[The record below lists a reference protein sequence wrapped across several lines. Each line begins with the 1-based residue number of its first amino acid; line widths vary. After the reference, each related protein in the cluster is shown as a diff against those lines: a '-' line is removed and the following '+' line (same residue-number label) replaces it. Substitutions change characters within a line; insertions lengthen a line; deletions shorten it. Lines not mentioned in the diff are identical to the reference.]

1 MLKIIGNFFKNHYHS
16 RYHEKYEHAKKLFV
30 FDMVLLSVAVAVL
43 GSGIFF
49 YFWKPG
55 LMDKID
61 LEISLSKGRV
71 LAGEDVCIVIYY
83 KNNSEIN
90 LLNTQ
95 LGLHAPVGFVVD
107 RNITP
112 VEKFSDESIF
122 NVEKISAGASGS
134 VEACGKLWVEPKK
147 EEKITSILSYL
158 PENKKYREQ
167 KFSSFI
173 LNLQDSVIKASLEAP
188 EHTFANAKAPFVYKI
203 ANVGAENVIVD
214 LEPVWTGHFE
224 TKEKSLSQIT
234 LPPKAQKIISGE
246 IITPN
251 KESDYKF
258 GFSAF
263 TYVKNTRI
271 KIMTTEVG
279 IQTTAPNFY
288 LTAKNNSNK
297 TYAEPNDSLRIHIAW
312 KNNSKYAFENGK
324 IKIQLSDG
332 VVNSAETARAN
343 QAKIE
348 NGTMIID
355 KKNRTALSNIQPFA
369 KDEFEILIKLADSF
383 YASDE
388 NYLEI
393 KPTLTAELE
402 KSEGKQNF
410 TANADAL
417 KIQLSTNASL
427 TAEIK
432 YYTDEGDQLGRG
444 PLPPVV
450 GETTKYWVFVKILN
464 SVNPLAEPKFSAILA
479 PWAQFTGKQ
488 SVTLGSTLNYAEQS
502 KEVSWSYFEIPKN
515 SQTGLFFEIAINP
528 SPENAG
534 KPIQLIK
541 EIEFYGKDKITG
553 KEFILNKYNLTNELK

>member
-332 VVNSAETARAN
+332 VVNIAETARAN